1 MTRKACLV
9 GPAYPYRGGIAHYN
23 SLLAREFAKDH
34 DVLVVNFKRLYP
46 SFLFP
51 GKTQLDE
58 SGEPLS
64 VASVRVI
71 DSLDPT
77 SYWRAAR
84 RIARFDPDIAVFQWW
99 HPFFAP
105 AYASIAGLFKRMCP
119 GAGGRIAYLC
129 HNVMPHE
136 ASPVD
141 RALIKMGLGQAGAF
155 LVQSEEDRARLV
167 RTVGEARVAVSP
179 HPIYDVFN
187 RGRYTR
193 ERAREELGVS
203 GRVLLFFGYVRPYKG
218 VGVLLGAFA
227 EIVRRMDAVLFV
239 VGEIYEGRERYR
251 ALIKQL
257 GIENRVRMI
266 DRYVANEEVEKYF
279 AAADLVVLP
288 YLSATQSGVVQVAYG
303 FDKPVV
309 VTAVGGLSEAVEDG
323 VTGYVVPPND
333 PSAVAEA
340 VTRFFDTGAQQE
352 MARGIG
358 RVKERF
364 SWERCK
370 RALIGLVD
378 ENASRG

>member
-1 MTRKACLV
+1 MTRRACLV

-46 SFLFP
+46 SVLFP

-84 RIARFDPDIAVFQWW
+84 RIA
-99 HPFFAP
+99 
-105 AYASIAGLFKRMCP
+105 
-119 GAGGRIAYLC
+119 YLC

-136 ASPVD
+136 TSPVD
-141 RALIKMGLGQAGAF
+141 RALIKLGLGRADAF
-155 LVQSEEDRARLV
+155 LVQSEEDRSRLLRVV
-167 RTVGEARVAVSP
+167 RNAKVAVNP

-187 RGRYTR
+187 RGRYTK

-218 VGVLLGAFA
+218 VGVLLDAFA
-227 EIVRRMDAVLFV
+227 EIVRRMEAVLFV
-239 VGEIYEGRERYR
+239 VGEIYEGRERYA
-251 ALIKQL
+251 ALVKQL

-333 PSAVAEA
+333 PAAVAGA
-340 VTRFFDTGAQQE
+340 VIRFFDTGVEQA
-352 MARGIG
+352 MALGIG

>member
-1 MTRKACLV
+1 MTRRACLV

-46 SFLFP
+46 SVLFP

-84 RIARFDPDIAVFQWW
+84 RIARFDADIVVFQWW

-105 AYASIAGLFKRMCP
+105 AYASIAGLAKRMRP
-119 GAGGRIAYLC
+119 ATRGRIAYLC

-136 ASPVD
+136 TSPVD
-141 RALIKMGLGQAGAF
+141 RALIKLGLGRADAF
-155 LVQSEEDRARLV
+155 LVQSEEDRSRLLRVV
-167 RTVGEARVAVSP
+167 RNAKVAVNP

-187 RGRYTR
+187 RGRYTK

-218 VGVLLGAFA
+218 VGVLLDAFA
-227 EIVRRMDAVLFV
+227 EIVRRMEAVLFV
-239 VGEIYEGRERYR
+239 VGEIYEGRERYA
-251 ALIKQL
+251 ALVKQL

-333 PSAVAEA
+333 PAAVAGA
-340 VTRFFDTGAQQE
+340 VIRFFDTGVEQA
-352 MARGIG
+352 MALGIG